1 MRRVR
6 ALLASVAVP
15 VAVVLVILP
24 RRGQAQDGSRLDVI
38 MGLGLPA
45 IDRGVVADP
54 SRLPGGPEAVARRAL
69 ETASTPRDLVGEGG
83 SRYVPGRVIVKF
95 RDGVSSASR
104 LSALSAASPTAS
116 ISARQAYANFDVAG
130 IDQSEDPA
138 VVARMLGGRPEVEYA
153 QPAHRVYEQFVPN
166 DPLYKQYQWNLP
178 LIGMEQAW
186 DIQPQAGSSIIVA
199 VIDTGMAFSNAT
211 LTATLPAF
219 SLDGV
224 QYPALGP
231 VTIPYAAAPQ
241 LGAGARFVAPYDF
254 LFGTNTPLDF
264 DGHGTHV
271 SGTIGQLTNDG
282 IGTAGLAFGVRLMPI
297 KVLAS
302 IWDVLLGGSSEVGG
316 TDDNVALG
324 IRYAADNGANIINL
338 SLGGPGPPGSSP
350 VMEDAI
356 NYAVGKGVFIAIAAG
371 NDFEN
376 GNPVEQPAEIASHVQ
391 GAVSVAAVGPDTNH
405 AHYSSSGTWVELAAP
420 GGTDQGFGQYGY
432 VWQQT
437 FDFNFTDTFLLP
449 PGQFVAPRFD
459 ILAYVGY
466 VGTSMATPH
475 VAGLAAMLMQQGIT
489 SPAAIE
495 AALEQFATHLG
506 DPGRNPLY
514 GYGLVDAR
522 KTLLGLGIAR

>member
-1 MRRVR
+1 MYPVR
-6 ALLASVAVP
+6 AFLFLALP

-24 RRGQAQDGSRLDVI
+24 GRGRAQDAARLDVVL
-38 MGLGLPA
+38 GLGLPA
-45 IDRGVVADP
+45 IDRGVVMDP
-54 SRLPGGPEAVARRAL
+54 SRVPGGPEAAVLRAL
-69 ETASTPRDLVGEGG
+69 ETASTRHDLVGEGG
-83 SRYVPGRVIVKF
+83 SRYVPGRLIVKF
-95 RDGVSSASR
+95 RDGVSTASR

-116 ISARQAYANFDVAG
+116 ISERPAYANFDVVRV
-130 IDQSEDPA
+130 DQGEDPA
-138 VVARMLGGRPEVEYA
+138 AVARMLAGQAGVEYA
-153 QPAHRVYEQFVPN
+153 QPAHRVHTQFVPN

-186 DIQPQAGSSIIVA
+186 DVQPQAGSSIIVA

-211 LTATLPAF
+211 LTANLPAF

-224 QYPALGP
+224 QYPALGT
-231 VTIPYAAAPQ
+231 VTLPYAGAPQ
-241 LGAGARFVAPYDF
+241 LGAGARFVAPHDF
-254 LFGTNTPLDF
+254 LFNTNTPLDF

-271 SGTIGQLTNDG
+271 SGTVGQLTNDG

-302 IWDVLLGGSSEVGG
+302 MWDVLLGGSSDVGG

-338 SLGGPGPPGSSP
+338 SLGAPGPPGSSP
-350 VMEDAI
+350 VMMDAI
-356 NYAVGKGVFIAIAAG
+356 TYAVGKGVFVAIAAG

-376 GNPVEQPAEIASHVQ
+376 GNPVEQPAEIASHIQ
-391 GAVSVAAVGPDTNH
+391 GAVSVAAVDPDMNH

-420 GGTDQGFGQYGY
+420 GGTDLGFGRTGY

-437 FDFNFTDTFLLP
+437 FDFNFTDTYLLP
-449 PGQFVAPRFD
+449 PEQFVAPRFD
-459 ILAYVGY
+459 VLAYVGY

-475 VAGLAAMLMQQGIT
+475 VAGVAAMLMQQGVT

-495 AALEQFATHLG
+495 AALEMFATHLG